1 MDVEYLLEMCHED
14 EDFLCDFMAQPVAG
28 AAIAAATERIV
39 VSDESPELLPPSTSS
54 RACIISLDNSAK
66 ILLPAVMSKSKP
78 PRCPTKKMMT
88 SENRN
93 MEPKAITKKRE
104 NKNIIPLDHAM
115 GERKRRLELA
125 HKFIE
130 LSAII
135 PRSNKV
141 LIFSQIIYSFVPC
154 LCLSKK

>member
-14 EDFLCDFMAQPVAG
+14 EDFLRDFMAQPVAG
-28 AAIAAATERIV
+28 AAIAATEHRGEMIV
-39 VSDESPELLPPSTSS
+39 GSDELSELLPPSTSS
-54 RACIISLDNSAK
+54 RACIISLDNSAT
-66 ILLPAVMSKSKP
+66 IPLPAVIMSKSKP
-78 PRCPTKKMMT
+78 PCCPTKKRN
-88 SENRN
+88 SENQN

-104 NKNIIPLDHAM
+104 KKNIRTLDHAM

-130 LSAII
+130 LSVII

-141 LIFSQIIYSFVPC
+141 IFSQIIYSFIPC
-154 LCLSKK
+154 LCL

>member
-93 MEPKAITKKRE
+93 MEPKAIIRS
-104 NKNIIPLDHAM
+104 LDHAM

-141 LIFSQIIYSFVPC
+141 LIFSQIIYSFIPC